1 MNVFEYMQE
10 GQWIAAI
17 SIMTF
22 SFFAGWSIGFALKT
36 ILRILLLVAGVIL
49 LAIFALQYV
58 EIIPSVN
65 WDRVAELFQIGIN
78 KTKGEGTL
86 FFKWLAQ
93 QLPIASAVI
102 AGLYF
107 GFNKR

>member
-1 MNVFEYMQE
+1 M
-10 GQWIAAI
+10 

-58 EIIPSVN
+58 EIIPGVD
-65 WDRVAELFQIGIN
+65 WDRVADLFQIGID
-78 KTKGEGTL
+78 KVKGEGIL

-93 QLPIASAVI
+93 QLPTASAVI